1 MRSLPVRYWLWLLLS
16 AVIAVPVVTS
26 LAVVITR
33 PPPPPIERWADHTV
47 TPQVR
52 TLLADP
58 AADWASPAWQSSLDE
73 ALASASLEVMLID
86 ETGRVVYRST
96 DAPTT
101 APRDSIAPGGLAV
114 ILDPA
119 STAGHGTA
127 ILSPAPGPP
136 VDRRMDLADLDL
148 WRIPIAQIA
157 ALVLIVAAI
166 ALLVNYA
173 FLRPLTELITAM
185 RRVGSGDLETRLPR
199 SRVTE
204 VDQVAQAF
212 GSMADELRQSLE
224 REQALELERR
234 MTIGALVHDLRT
246 PLFSLRGYLEGI
258 ATGVAGTPE
267 RQARYLQLA
276 REKADVLERLVF
288 DLFEYTRAEYL
299 REVPR
304 PEQLDL
310 GDLLR
315 RTIEGLQP
323 QADAR
328 GVQLE
333 LAGETAPLVIPG
345 DPMLLTRAVENL
357 LDNAVRYTPEGG
369 DIQVRWAQSHG
380 QAEFSVADSGPGI
393 SPEDLAHIFAPLYRG
408 ETSRNRRTGGAGLGL
423 AIARRL
429 IRAHGGELTASNGP
443 HGGAIFTA
451 VLPMQEHGA

>member
-1 MRSLPVRYWLWLLLS
+1 
-16 AVIAVPVVTS
+16 
-26 LAVVITR
+26 
-33 PPPPPIERWADHTV
+33 
-47 TPQVR
+47 
-52 TLLADP
+52 
-58 AADWASPAWQSSLDE
+58 
-73 ALASASLEVMLID
+73 
-86 ETGRVVYRST
+86 
-96 DAPTT
+96 
-101 APRDSIAPGGLAV
+101 
-114 ILDPA
+114 
-119 STAGHGTA
+119 
-127 ILSPAPGPP
+127 
-136 VDRRMDLADLDL
+136 MDLADLDL